1 MSSEEKQQ
9 QAVAMVIMKTV
20 GLEKEKFRLGH
31 TKVFFRA
38 GVLGMMEEFREERV
52 NKIVSWLQSAARG
65 KLSRIQYQKLKN
77 QKVALLC
84 VQRAIRN
91 YLVGKQ
97 WLWWQIWL
105 GVKPGLK
112 CYHFAEIKQNL
123 DAKRKEAES
132 KISNEK
138 NARKA
143 AETIAQTKR
152 SR

>member
-77 QKVALLC
+77 QKVALL
-84 VQRAIRN
+84 RIIPN
-91 YLVGKQ
+91 
-97 WLWWQIWL
+97 I
-105 GVKPGLK
+105 PTM
-112 CYHFAEIKQNL
+112 FAATGSAGHTLE
-123 DAKRKEAES
+123 
-132 KISNEK
+132 
-138 NARKA
+138 
-143 AETIAQTKR
+143 
-152 SR
+152 